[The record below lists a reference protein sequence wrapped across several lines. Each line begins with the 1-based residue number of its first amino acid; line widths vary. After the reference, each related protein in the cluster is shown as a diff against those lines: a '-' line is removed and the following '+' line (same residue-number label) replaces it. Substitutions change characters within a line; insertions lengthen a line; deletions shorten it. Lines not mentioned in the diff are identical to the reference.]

1 MKERRKRNRNKG
13 TFYEEMLTTSTS
25 SFSECKDKEFLTKTC
40 MALHTAKWPLAGPA
54 LYGVQGLIPS
64 TATKDKHDLLK

>member
-25 SFSECKDKEFLTKTC
+25 SLCNDKEFLTKTC

-64 TATKDKHDLLK
+64 TATKDKHDLSK